1 MVQRK
6 NKIQLMVTVAINLLC
21 LFNPFPPTF
30 LSSFPLPSLCPSS
43 LLFFPIPVLLPRH
56 RRVFSPCFSVAH
68 LADCPI
74 HKAIFRPLSILI
86 LAYRYYMRI
95 SRI

>member
-30 LSSFPLPSLCPSS
+30 LSSFPLP
-43 LLFFPIPVLLPRH
+43 FLLPRH

-68 LADCPI
+68 IADCPI